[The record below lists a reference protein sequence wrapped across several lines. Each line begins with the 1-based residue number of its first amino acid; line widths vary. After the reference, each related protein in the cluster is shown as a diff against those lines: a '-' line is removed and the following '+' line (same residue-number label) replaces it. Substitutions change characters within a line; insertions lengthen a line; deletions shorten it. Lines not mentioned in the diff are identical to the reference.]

1 MRAGLRLRFEISAYT
16 PLPDAQ
22 SMYAIPTHCIP
33 THKAYMHLTLFSCN
47 YVVTNWMIQLIR
59 FVALTLVFLLLLL
72 SLFSIFLVLSV
83 NMAAAMCDN
92 T

>member
-59 FVALTLVFLLLLL
+59 FVALALIFVVVVAFVVLY
-72 SLFSIFLVLSV
+72 FSCFVCKHGRRDV
-83 NMAAAMCDN
+83 
-92 T
+92 

>member
-16 PLPDAQ
+16 PLPDTQ
-22 SMYAIPTHCIP
+22 IIYAIPTHCIL

-59 FVALTLVFLLLLL
+59 FVALALVFVVVVA
-72 SLFSIFLVLSV
+72 FVVLYFCCFV
-83 NMAAAMCDN
+83 CKHGRCDV
-92 T
+92 